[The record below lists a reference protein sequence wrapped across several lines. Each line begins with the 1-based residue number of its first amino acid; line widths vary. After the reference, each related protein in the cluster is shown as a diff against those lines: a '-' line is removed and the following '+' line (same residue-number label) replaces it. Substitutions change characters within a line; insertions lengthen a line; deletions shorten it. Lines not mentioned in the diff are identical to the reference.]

1 MVLLEEKR
9 SLRPASCCSV
19 EVVNGA
25 AGRRVYGL
33 VSTERTLNSA
43 LCRPAARAVASS
55 SLRCTALRE
64 VSSPLSLKSRP
75 LATLAPSTA
84 ASFALKDPE
93 SAPNWPV
100 RSQYEAA
107 LKAIR

>member
-33 VSTERTLNSA
+33 VSTERTRKSA
-43 LCRPAARAVASS
+43 SCRPAAREVARS

-75 LATLAPSTA
+75 LATLAPSTI
-84 ASFALKDPE
+84 ASLALKEPDP
-93 SAPNWPV
+93 APNWPV
-100 RSQYEAA
+100 RSQ
-107 LKAIR
+107 